1 MDLSGKDGDLV
12 LFEYIEEY
20 PPLMS
25 FVGMCSKIKNY
36 YKRKPDND
44 KGPKEYKYGELTY
57 AHTSPFL
64 GTMTPGQTIQSIEN
78 NMYRCPIY
86 EHKLPS
92 TDFIVIRTRTEFS
105 IRECNAFFVSGQQCP
120 LYEVPGPNSKKANN
134 FTRDFLQVF
143 IYRLFWKSR
152 DSPKRIKMDDIMK
165 AFPAHSESS
174 IRKRLKPC
182 AEFHRTGPDSNW
194 WVMKPGFRLPT
205 EEEIRS
211 MVDPEQCCSYYSMI
225 AGEQRLKDAGYGD
238 KFILAQEDEDNED
251 NLKMDDE
258 VKCAPWHTTRAY
270 VQAMKGKCLL
280 QLTGPADPTGPAQ
293 EGFSYVKIPNKPTNK
308 EEQDAQPKRTVTG
321 TDADLRKLP
330 LKDAKAILRKNG
342 VPEEEIKKLSRWE
355 VIDVVRTLSTE
366 KVKAGEEGVDSF
378 KFSRGNRFSIA
389 EHQERYREDCQR
401 IFEVQNKVLAS
412 DEILSSDEDETSS
425 EKKRKM
431 RIWTSLVK
439 ILKIWC
445 RTRKT
450 TTQFQRER
458 EEAERKKLQKEMMMS
473 SKSDKKTKEEIMKK
487 ANDEFIGEIEAGQ
500 VLRITRTFKNAQGKE
515 YTRTE
520 LVRKPLV
527 IETYVKVRNTKNE
540 QFIRQFATSDDQVK
554 EEMKKEKRRIQEQL
568 RRIKR
573 NQENP

>member
-1 MDLSGKDGDLV
+1 MG
-12 LFEYIEEY
+12 
-20 PPLMS
+20 
-25 FVGMCSKIKNY
+25 
-36 YKRKPDND
+36 
-44 KGPKEYKYGELTY
+44 

-64 GTMTPGQTIQSIEN
+64 GTMIPGQTIQAIEN

-86 EHKLPS
+86 EHKLPA

-152 DSPKRIKMDDIMK
+152 DNPRRIKMDDIKK

-211 MVDPEQCCSYYSMI
+211 MVDPEQCCSFYSMI

-238 KFILAQEDEDNED
+238 KFILAQEDDDND
-251 NLKMDDE
+251 DLKMDDE
-258 VKCAPWHTTRAY
+258 IKCAPWHTTRAY

-308 EEQDAQPKRTVTG
+308 EEQEAQPKRTVTG

-366 KVKAGEEGVDSF
+366 KVKAGEEGMDSF

-412 DEILSSDEDETSS
+412 DEILSSDEAESSS
-425 EKKRKM
+425 EEEEEDEDLDELGKNLENMVQNK
-431 RIWTSLVK
+431 
-439 ILKIWC
+439 
-445 RTRKT
+445 KT

-458 EEAERKKLQKEMMMS
+458 EEMERRKLQKVMMDP
-473 SKSDKKTKEEIMKK
+473 KSHKKEKEELLKRDD
-487 ANDEFIGEIEAGQ
+487 NEIEAGQ
-500 VLRITRTFKNAQGKE
+500 VLRITRTFKKPQ
-515 YTRTE
+515 E
-520 LVRKPLV
+520 L
-527 IETYVKVRNTKNE
+527 NT
-540 QFIRQFATSDDQVK
+540 
-554 EEMKKEKRRIQEQL
+554 
-568 RRIKR
+568 
-573 NQENP
+573 P

>member
-1 MDLSGKDGDLV
+1 
-12 LFEYIEEY
+12 
-20 PPLMS
+20 
-25 FVGMCSKIKNY
+25 
-36 YKRKPDND
+36 
-44 KGPKEYKYGELTY
+44 
-57 AHTSPFL
+57 
-64 GTMTPGQTIQSIEN
+64 
-78 NMYRCPIY
+78 
-86 EHKLPS
+86 
-92 TDFIVIRTRTEFS
+92 
-105 IRECNAFFVSGQQCP
+105 
-120 LYEVPGPNSKKANN
+120 
-134 FTRDFLQVF
+134 
-143 IYRLFWKSR
+143 
-152 DSPKRIKMDDIMK
+152 MDDIKK

-280 QLTGPADPTGPAQ
+280 QLTGAADPTGAAG
-293 EGFSYVKIPNKPTNK
+293 EGFSYVKIPNKPVNK
-308 EEQDAQPKRTVTG
+308 EEQEAQPKRTVTG

-425 EKKRKM
+425 E
-431 RIWTSLVK
+431 
-439 ILKIWC
+439 
-445 RTRKT
+445 
-450 TTQFQRER
+450 
-458 EEAERKKLQKEMMMS
+458 EE
-473 SKSDKKTKEEIMKK
+473 
-487 ANDEFIGEIEAGQ
+487 
-500 VLRITRTFKNAQGKE
+500 
-515 YTRTE
+515 
-520 LVRKPLV
+520 
-527 IETYVKVRNTKNE
+527 
-540 QFIRQFATSDDQVK
+540 
-554 EEMKKEKRRIQEQL
+554 
-568 RRIKR
+568 
-573 NQENP
+573 

>member
-1 MDLSGKDGDLV
+1 MMNIYLNIDLQVATGGTLLQHATPSVQLTAPFIPTHMGPIKLRQYHRWPIKRYSHGPLSNFTAFHGVQSLYKHQRKMEKWRTAEREEAGGGDIFLMREAKDLSGKDGDLV

-152 DSPKRIKMDDIMK
+152 DSPKRIKMDDIKK

-280 QLTGPADPTGPAQ
+280 QLTGAADPTGAAG
-293 EGFSYVKIPNKPTNK
+293 EGLSYVKIPNKSVNK
-308 EEQDAQPKRTVTG
+308 VEQDAQPKRTVTG
-321 TDADLRKLP
+321 TDADLQGCQG
-330 LKDAKAILRKNG
+330 NS
-342 VPEEEIKKLSRWE
+342 EEEWS
-355 VIDVVRTLSTE
+355 
-366 KVKAGEEGVDSF
+366 A
-378 KFSRGNRFSIA
+378 
-389 EHQERYREDCQR
+389 
-401 IFEVQNKVLAS
+401 
-412 DEILSSDEDETSS
+412 
-425 EKKRKM
+425 
-431 RIWTSLVK
+431 
-439 ILKIWC
+439 
-445 RTRKT
+445 
-450 TTQFQRER
+450 
-458 EEAERKKLQKEMMMS
+458 
-473 SKSDKKTKEEIMKK
+473 
-487 ANDEFIGEIEAGQ
+487 
-500 VLRITRTFKNAQGKE
+500 
-515 YTRTE
+515 
-520 LVRKPLV
+520 
-527 IETYVKVRNTKNE
+527 
-540 QFIRQFATSDDQVK
+540 
-554 EEMKKEKRRIQEQL
+554 
-568 RRIKR
+568 
-573 NQENP
+573 